1 MRKKELR
8 TASKRRRKS
17 ANHPAVKSSRN
28 ATRRRKARR
37 AKKAR
42 QPKK

>member
-17 ANHPAVKSSRN
+17 VNIPGGKAQRN
-28 ATRRRKARR
+28 AERRRKARMRKNTGRR
-37 AKKAR
+37 A
-42 QPKK
+42 